1 MILPIY
7 NPVFFVKNGDGA
19 SKRCLRL
26 LAGTEKGTGKKSG
39 KKSANIKN
47 IEGKFDI
54 LEVAK
59 AVKGGL
65 N

>member
-1 MILPIY
+1 MAHSII
-7 NPVFFVKNGDGA
+7 
-19 SKRCLRL
+19 
-26 LAGTEKGTGKKSG
+26 EKGTG